1 MAVKLE
7 EKIMKKRL
15 QHMEEE
21 AVNEMLH
28 YHEKNG
34 KQKIKDFI
42 KRAAGRYVEP
52 KDMIFWHTA
61 LIVNSLTE
69 WGVEDRFLPDVKT
82 YFDRWIGAGMPVYV
96 VDDVLA
102 GASLID
108 LYEKTGEEKYKQGAD
123 KLAEYLFALEKEEG
137 DEKGGIPYR
146 PSQKNG
152 HIYADG
158 IGMIC
163 SFLIKYGVKF
173 ESIHEVELGLQQMR
187 NMMAFGMDAKTGLPY
202 HGFRYADGIK
212 HGIIG
217 WGRAVGWLFIGMGRS
232 LACLGSMKKKRE
244 ESKAGELKEGQE
256 FCECCRR
263 AYEELERAF
272 WQLFRAIEPYQ
283 KKNGSFGWQ
292 LEALEGPEDSS
303 ATAMIAYG
311 TVLVLRG
318 QQGMG
323 KAESAKEGQNQI
335 EEVETAGKCPDQM
348 REAARKLA
356 ERAAEYL
363 VSCERGGKI
372 YNCSA
377 ECMGFSEYP
386 QQYSAYPWSLG
397 PGLGVLRWYGEE
409 ICE

>member
-1 MAVKLE
+1 
-7 EKIMKKRL
+7 
-15 QHMEEE
+15 
-21 AVNEMLH
+21 
-28 YHEKNG
+28 
-34 KQKIKDFI
+34 
-42 KRAAGRYVEP
+42 
-52 KDMIFWHTA
+52 
-61 LIVNSLTE
+61 
-69 WGVEDRFLPDVKT
+69 
-82 YFDRWIGAGMPVYV
+82 
-96 VDDVLA
+96 
-102 GASLID
+102 
-108 LYEKTGEEKYKQGAD
+108 
-123 KLAEYLFALEKEEG
+123 
-137 DEKGGIPYR
+137 
-146 PSQKNG
+146 
-152 HIYADG
+152 
-158 IGMIC
+158 MIC

-173 ESIHEVELGLQQMR
+173 ESIHGVELGLQQMR

>member
-1 MAVKLE
+1 M
-7 EKIMKKRL
+7 
-15 QHMEEE
+15 
-21 AVNEMLH
+21 
-28 YHEKNG
+28 
-34 KQKIKDFI
+34 
-42 KRAAGRYVEP
+42 
-52 KDMIFWHTA
+52 
-61 LIVNSLTE
+61 
-69 WGVEDRFLPDVKT
+69 
-82 YFDRWIGAGMPVYV
+82 
-96 VDDVLA
+96 
-102 GASLID
+102 
-108 LYEKTGEEKYKQGAD
+108 
-123 KLAEYLFALEKEEG
+123 
-137 DEKGGIPYR
+137 
-146 PSQKNG
+146 
-152 HIYADG
+152 
-158 IGMIC
+158 
-163 SFLIKYGVKF
+163 
-173 ESIHEVELGLQQMR
+173 ELGLQQMR